1 MMPMGIRVDRIEKA
15 QALMREQDMVGIMIM
30 NHDDYCYFFGRDW
43 AQPRAI
49 IPLKGPPIL
58 ISFAGEEPE
67 LRSYVGDAEVKLFTH
82 LGEQISDV
90 TKTFRDL
97 VQSMG
102 GLEEGVHPK
111 VGMQMWFETPA
122 FFVDLFRRV
131 NPQLELVPSDPVMD
145 ALRSVKEPEEIEL
158 MREAQRIAGL
168 GMDQARGMLRP
179 GVTAHEVAT
188 EALYTMMKAGAEK
201 TSTPLFVNF
210 GVYTCM
216 LHGRLCPKPLD
227 EGDLAI
233 IDLTPQVEGY
243 CANLARTFV
252 LGEPDETQ
260 QKLFD
265 AYSEMI
271 DATRELMRPGATV
284 KDLDAKGNEV
294 CTAHGLG
301 DYHIDGISHGIG
313 LRFEETPASTIIKQH
328 RNVRLQEGMTMTI
341 GHTVLAIP
349 GVGGLRNEDVYLV
362 TPDGAEILHPY
373 PYEFA
378 VGAGTPSTMKIH

>member
-1 MMPMGIRVDRIEKA
+1 MGIRVDRIEKA
-15 QALMREQDMVGIMIM
+15 QALMREQGMVGIMIM
-30 NHDDYCYFFGRDW
+30 NHDDYRYFFGRDW

-49 IPLKGPPIL
+49 IPLQGMPIL

-67 LRSYVGDAEVKLFTH
+67 LRDYVGEAKVKLFTH
-82 LGEQISDV
+82 VGEQISDV

-97 VQSMG
+97 VQLKDN
-102 GLEEGVHPK
+102 LEEGTKPR
-111 VGMQMWFETPA
+111 VGMQMWFDTPA

-168 GMDQARGMLRP
+168 GMDQARDMLHP

-201 TSTPLFVNF
+201 TSTPLYVNF
-210 GVYTCM
+210 GIYTCM
-216 LHGRLCPKPLD
+216 LHGGLSPWPLED
-227 EGDLAI
+227 GDLVI

-252 LGEPDETQ
+252 MGEPDETQ

-265 AYSEMI
+265 AYSELI
-271 DATRELMRPGATV
+271 EATRAMMIPGLTV
-284 KDLDAKGNEV
+284 KDLDAKGQEI
-294 CTAHGLG
+294 CTAYGLG
-301 DYHIDGISHGIG
+301 ANHIDGISHGIG

-328 RNVRLQEGMTMTI
+328 RNVRLQEGMTMTV

-349 GVGGLRNEDVYLV
+349 GVGGFRNEDVYRV
-362 TPDGAEILHPY
+362 TLDGAEILYPY
-373 PYEFA
+373 PYEF
-378 VGAGTPSTMKIH
+378 VVEMDGQSS

>member
-1 MMPMGIRVDRIEKA
+1 MVPMVIRADRIEKA
-15 QALMREQDMVGIMIM
+15 QALMREKGMVGIMIM
-30 NHDDYCYFFGRDW
+30 NHDDYRYFFGRNW

-49 IPLKGPPIL
+49 IPFQGPPVM

-67 LRSYVGDAEVKLFTH
+67 IREYVGDAEVKLFSH
-82 LGEQISDV
+82 VGEQISDV
-90 TKTFRDL
+90 TKTFRNL
-97 VQSMG
+97 AQSMG
-102 GLEEGVHPK
+102 DLEEDAKPR

-122 FFVDLFRRV
+122 SFVDLFRQV
-131 NPQLELVPSDPVMD
+131 NPQIELVPSDPVMD

-168 GMDQARGMLRP
+168 GMDRVRDMLHP

-201 TSTPLFVNF
+201 TSTPLYINF
-210 GVYTCM
+210 GIYTCM
-216 LHGRLCPKPLD
+216 LHGQLSPNPL
-227 EGDLAI
+227 EVGDLAI
-233 IDLTPQVEGY
+233 IDLTPQVDGY

-252 LGEPDETQ
+252 LGEPNVTQ
-260 QKLFD
+260 QRLHD
-265 AYSEMI
+265 AYSETI
-271 DATRELMRPGATV
+271 DVTRKMMKPGATV
-284 KDLDAKGNEV
+284 KDLDAKGKEI
-294 CTAHGLG
+294 CIAHGLG

-313 LRFEETPASTIIKQH
+313 LRFEETPASTIFKQH

-362 TPDGAEILHPY
+362 TPDGAEILFPY
-373 PYEFA
+373 PYEFEVA
-378 VGAGTPSTMKIH
+378 IDAPSATKAH

>member
-1 MMPMGIRVDRIEKA
+1 
-15 QALMREQDMVGIMIM
+15 MREQGMVGIMIM
-30 NHDDYCYFFGRDW
+30 NHDDYRYFFGRDW

-49 IPLKGPPIL
+49 IPFRGPPIL

-67 LRSYVGDAEVKLFTH
+67 LRDYVGEAEVKLFTH
-82 LGEQISDV
+82 VGEQISDV
-90 TKTFRDL
+90 TKTFRSL
-97 VQSMG
+97 VQSVG
-102 GLEEGVHPK
+102 DFEEGAKPR

-122 FFVDLFRRV
+122 FLVDLFRRV

-145 ALRSVKEPEEIEL
+145 ALRSVKEPEEIKL

-168 GMDQARGMLRP
+168 GMDRVRDMLRP

-188 EALYTMMKAGAEK
+188 EVLYTMMKAGAER
-201 TSTPLFVNF
+201 TSTPVYVNF

-216 LHGRLCPKPLD
+216 LHGGLSPRPLE
-227 EGDLAI
+227 EGNLAI
-233 IDLTPQVEGY
+233 IDLTPQVDGY
-243 CANLARTFV
+243 CGNLARTFV
-252 LGEPDETQ
+252 LGEPDEKQ
-260 QKLFD
+260 QELFD

-271 DATRELMRPGATV
+271 VATRELMKPGATV
-284 KDLDAKGNEV
+284 KDLDAKGNEI
-294 CTAHGLG
+294 CSAHGLG
-301 DYHIDGISHGIG
+301 DYHVDGISHGIG

-341 GHTVLAIP
+341 GHTILAIP

-373 PYEFA
+373 PYEF
-378 VGAGTPSTMKIH
+378 VAGTDVPGAMRSQTY